1 MSNFNFT
8 EAQAGK
14 SFITISNVDTATI
27 LKPLVDRLGTLPIF
41 KLYDDVIIIELK
53 YNLDFS
59 LSHMRAVVSELS
71 NGKGKVDYFF
81 VEVYDGIGLAQWFI
95 HETKPRK
102 IVY

>member
-1 MSNFNFT
+1 MSNFKFT

-14 SFITISNVDTATI
+14 SFITISEIDSKKI
-27 LKPLVDRLGTLPIF
+27 LKSLIDSLGTLPIF
-41 KLYDDVIIIELK
+41 KIYDDVIILELK
-53 YNLDFS
+53 YNLEFS
-59 LSHMRAVVSELS
+59 LNHMREVVSELS

-81 VEVYDGIGLAQWFI
+81 VEVYDDVGLAQWFI

>member
-14 SFITISNVDTATI
+14 SFITISNVDTEKV
-27 LKPLVDRLGTLPIF
+27 LKPLIDRLGTLSVF
-41 KLYDDVIIIELK
+41 KLYDDVIILELTK
-53 YNLDFS
+53 NLDFS

-81 VEVYDGIGLAQWFI
+81 VEVYDDVGLAQWFI